1 MVFNLCGYY
10 SHTKN
15 RFTGGGCAIMIMR
28 VKRKDREVFWATVF
42 FFVMLFL
49 WFAPTV
55 WGAEARV
62 LTLDDCLRIAEEN
75 HPSLKGAEAQIA
87 SELGRL
93 DQAAVP
99 DRLKVTG
106 NAAADRS
113 GKVSGE
119 SPSYTVG
126 STASVKV
133 YDANKTLYSV
143 LSQKHTLTA
152 AEESYKNTLL
162 GVQTNVKSAYMTLL
176 LNKQVKEQRQ
186 RAVSAFRHHLEQ
198 AKGFFEVGTK
208 PKFDV
213 TKAEV
218 DLSNAQLEL
227 TQAESDAELARSALL
242 NAMGAPDEGAFEVKP
257 VSWSV
262 SGDIEADAE
271 RLALE
276 NRSDYKASESKRLA
290 GENALLSAVRASSPT
305 ISVSAGYN
313 GGGDDIFSL
322 DTGWSVGL
330 NLSVPLIDGGAAK
343 AGVAIAKGQVKS
355 LEASKE
361 TLRQN
366 ILLEVR
372 KATLAARTAR
382 ENIRT
387 TGFTVRQAEENYE
400 LASGRYGAGVGNALE
415 VTDALLA
422 LTNAHL
428 AAYRAS
434 YSLQS
439 AIIDIEKATGV
450 VIK

>member
-1 MVFNLCGYY
+1 
-10 SHTKN
+10 
-15 RFTGGGCAIMIMR
+15 MIMNM
-28 VKRKDREVFWATVF
+28 KKKDREAFWVTAL

-49 WFAPTV
+49 WLVPTA
-55 WGAEARV
+55 WGAEVRV
-62 LTLDDCLRIAEEN
+62 LTLDDCLKIADES

-93 DQAAVP
+93 SQTAVP
-99 DRLKVTG
+99 DRVKVTG
-106 NAAADRS
+106 NVAADRS

-133 YDANKTLYSV
+133 YDANKTRYSV

-152 AEESYKNTLL
+152 AEQSYKNTLL
-162 GVQTNVKSAYMTLL
+162 DVHANVKSAYMTLL

-186 RAVSAFRHHLEQ
+186 RAVDAFRRHLEQ

-227 TQAESDAELARSALL
+227 TQAESDTELARSALL

-257 VSWSV
+257 VSWS
-262 SGDIEADAE
+262 IPQELEKDAE

-276 NRSDYKASESKRLA
+276 NRSDYKAAESKRLA
-290 GENALLSAVRASSPT
+290 GESALLSAARASSPT
-305 ISVSAGYN
+305 ISVTAGYN
-313 GGGDDIFSL
+313 VGGDDIFSL

-330 NLSVPLIDGGAAK
+330 NLSVPLIDGGATK
-343 AGVAIAKGQVKS
+343 AGVAIASGQVKS

-361 TLRQN
+361 TLRQG

-372 KATLAARTAR
+372 KAALAARTAR
-382 ENIRT
+382 ANIT
-387 TGFTVRQAEENYE
+387 TTALTVKQAEENYK
-400 LASGRYGAGVGNALE
+400 LASGRYEAGVGNALE

-428 AAYRAS
+428 SAYRAA

-439 AIIDIEKATGV
+439 AIIDIERATGV
-450 VIK
+450 SVK